1 MTRHSIPYGSM
12 LHLLLLEVI
21 DVFDA
26 LEVSEALTDLQ
37 KVFQGC
43 YIVQKDE
50 LENGSLK
57 LCVFVG

>member
-1 MTRHSIPYGSM
+1 M